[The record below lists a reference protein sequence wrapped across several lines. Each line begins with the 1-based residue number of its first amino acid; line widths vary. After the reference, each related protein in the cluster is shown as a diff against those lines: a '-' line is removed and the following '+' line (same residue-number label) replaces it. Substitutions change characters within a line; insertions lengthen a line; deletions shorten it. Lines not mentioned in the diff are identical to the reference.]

1 MRFRVFSA
9 SAIAAL
15 LLSVGPALAFQ
26 EEPAA
31 PVPEAA
37 RVAPEATQPAEEAV
51 TPNLQLQTPPAATP
65 ETNEKKGAKIF
76 GFNLLPK
83 LDFGLE
89 LLYSNQP
96 SEVQQLPQTQLEEQN
111 DLTVLGK
118 VKRQF

>member
-1 MRFRVFSA
+1 MRIRVLSA
-9 SAIAAL
+9 PAIAAL
-15 LLSVGPALAFQ
+15 LLSAGPALAFQ
-26 EEPAA
+26 EEAAA

-37 RVAPEATQPAEEAV
+37 GVAPEATQPTQDGAA
-51 TPNLQLQTPPAATP
+51 PNLQLQAPPSAAP
-65 ETNEKKGAKIF
+65 ESSEKKGAKIF

-96 SEVQQLPQTQLEEQN
+96 SEIQQLPQTQLEEQN

-118 VKRQF
+118 VKRHF